1 MSKLKKTRF
10 VQGMAAGGCAV
21 LASDHVGAAASNC
34 DTIFGAII
42 GIFTGGC

>member
-10 VQGMAAGGCAV
+10 VQGVAAGGCAV

-34 DTIFGAII
+34 DTVIAAII